1 MERARV
7 QSVSKC
13 FLLSFYLSSQFWYK
27 DAHTHTNTNTHSSL
41 LSVFWQDS
49 VKRHGFW
56 NWRRDRAMQNILCG
70 SRLTQLGRQ
79 LKQPHARAHTLTNAS
94 TSMNHLLTGDSWG
107 SQYKLLVNSPKNR
120 MGFRLWGRKA
130 SRDFK
135 KRKRNCRYYRIT
147 SVKLLSCF

>member
-27 DAHTHTNTNTHSSL
+27 DARTHARAHTHTSL
-41 LSVFWQDS
+41 LSVFWLDS
-49 VKRHGFW
+49 LKRHGFW

-79 LKQPHARAHTLTNAS
+79 LKQPHTRTHTNSQMQAQAWNTCWLATAEGHS
-94 TSMNHLLTGDSWG
+94 TSCLSTVQRTEWVSGCEGERQAETL
-107 SQYKLLVNSPKNR
+107 
-120 MGFRLWGRKA
+120 
-130 SRDFK
+130 
-135 KRKRNCRYYRIT
+135 KRGKET
-147 SVKLLSCF
+147 VDVTE